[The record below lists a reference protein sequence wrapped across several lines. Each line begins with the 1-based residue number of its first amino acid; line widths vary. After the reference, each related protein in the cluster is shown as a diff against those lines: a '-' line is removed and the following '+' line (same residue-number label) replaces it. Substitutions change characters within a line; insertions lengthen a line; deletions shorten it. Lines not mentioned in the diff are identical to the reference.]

1 MLSRTGCGTQN
12 RVRYKW
18 CDREEKEILQRER
31 CGTHG
36 ELGMVVGACGRLS
49 SSQPKSLTPKTGPFS
64 FLNTQVLQPP
74 VHHSL
79 AWPFHHSNGFLP
91 DVGRWAPH
99 NHRYFALDAYLQLNV
114 FLAFS
119 KLFILLK
126 YFSKSIGPSNLVFH
140 CKYSYKSEHFTD

>member
-18 CDREEKEILQRER
+18 CDRQEKEILQRER

-36 ELGMVVGACGRLS
+36 ELGMVVGACCRLS

-91 DVGRWAPH
+91 DLGRWAPH
-99 NHRYFALDAYLQLNV
+99 NHRYFVLDAYLQLNV
-114 FLAFS
+114 FFGLQKVIHTLEVFLQIYWPFQLSFS
-119 KLFILLK
+119 LQ
-126 YFSKSIGPSNLVFH
+126 VFL
-140 CKYSYKSEHFTD
+140 